1 MKQAKSTL
9 QAEKEVEEKEGGRP
23 CSDHQVSPL
32 RWWLKSI
39 CSKLGEGVRTLQELC
54 LGLRV
59 RLSLDPHMAF
69 RIYIARAIN
78 YIYIYIIHIY
88 IYYLCV
94 HVPLCMCVFFLP
106 TVHSSL
112 TGLLKWLYNQ

>member
-69 RIYIARAIN
+69 RISIARAIN
-78 YIYIYIIHIY
+78 YIYIYIIYTY
-88 IYYLCV
+88 ILF
-94 HVPLCMCVFFLP
+94 MCACTSMYVCIFP
-106 TVHSSL
+106 SHSSFFSDR
-112 TGLLKWLYNQ
+112 TVKMVV